1 MTKYIKPEVTT
12 IYTQKPIGKLI
23 LKNRLRKDPN
33 GDVEILNGFWKF
45 EPHRADK
52 DLVHPVL
59 VYADLMATGDSRNI
73 EVAEMIYDT
82 EITRFVR
89 EN

>member
-1 MTKYIKPEVTT
+1 M
-12 IYTQKPIGKLI
+12 
-23 LKNRLRKDPN
+23 
-33 GDVEILNGFWKF
+33 NGFWKF
-45 EPHRADK
+45 EPPRPDK
-52 DLVHPVL
+52 DLVHPIL